1 MRQTTGNDSVGQ
13 AVKKTTAPKRTGN
26 SVVKQVSDGGSL
38 VLKTDSAAETKRQ
51 TESKRTG

>member
-38 VLKTDSAAETKRQ
+38 ALKTDSAAETKRQ
-51 TESKRTG
+51 IKSKRTG